1 MSRAARYDAIARLL
15 HWLIV
20 TLIVAQYAIGWTMP
34 EVHRDTQ
41 PVGLIAAHLIVGTAL
56 LAAMAC
62 RVLWR
67 VTHRPPPDDLSPVM
81 RTLSGATHIA
91 LYALL
96 VAVPLLGWINA
107 SSRAWSVT
115 LLGIVPLPA
124 LSTAGS
130 GFGHAMGDVHGILAW
145 VLFGGICLH
154 VAAALAHRFVLRD
167 GVMQRMMPW

>member
-1 MSRAARYDAIARLL
+1 MSTPARYDAVARLL

-20 TLIVAQYAIGWTMP
+20 ALIVAQYAIGWTMP
-34 EVHRDTQ
+34 DVHRDTQ
-41 PVGLIAAHLIVGTAL
+41 PIGLIAAHLLVGTAL
-56 LAAMAC
+56 IAAMVC

-67 VTHRPPPDDLSPVM
+67 VTHRPPASDLPPAM
-81 RTLSGATHIA
+81 RALSGVTHFA

-96 VAVPLLGWINA
+96 IAVPLLGWINA
-107 SSRAWSVT
+107 SSRAWGVT

-124 LSTAGS
+124 LSAAGS

-145 VLFGGICLH
+145 ALFGGICLH

-167 GVMQRMMPW
+167 QVVQRMMPW

>member
-1 MSRAARYDAIARLL
+1 MSTPARYDTVARFL

-20 TLIVAQYAIGWTMP
+20 ALIVAQYAIGWTMP
-34 EVHRDTQ
+34 DVHRDTQ

-67 VTHRPPPDDLSPVM
+67 VTHRPPASDLSAAM
-81 RTLSGATHIA
+81 RALSGVTHFA

-96 VAVPLLGWINA
+96 IAVPLLGWINA
-107 SSRAWSVT
+107 SSRAWGVT

-124 LSTAGS
+124 LSAAGS

-145 VLFGGICLH
+145 VLFAGICLH

-167 GVMQRMMPW
+167 QIVQRMMPW